1 MSHTHHIEVMFDF
14 TRNDLKACTKGDLRI
29 VAKAF
34 DLSTYWLE
42 GKEFNDSI
50 ETIQE
55 DEATLGAG
63 LIICHALV
71 TITTDDADEDATAER
86 VAEAVCLPEIE
97 GYTANFNGVVPV
109 YL

>member
-1 MSHTHHIEVMFDF
+1 MSHTHNIEVMFDF
-14 TRNDLKACTKGDLRI
+14 TRNDLKACTAGDLRI
-29 VAKAF
+29 IAQAF
-34 DLSTYWLE
+34 DLSTYWLD

-55 DEATLGAG
+55 DEPTLCCG
-63 LIICHALV
+63 LVNCHALI

-86 VAEAVCLPEIE
+86 VAEAICPPEIE
-97 GYTANFNGVVPV
+97 GYTANLNGVVPV